1 MKKRK
6 GKKQGAKKTQESR
19 GVHLTQKQRLLIK
32 GLQGGKSVLQ
42 AALAAGY
49 APSTAKSDVYTS
61 SAVRSAI
68 AQLMDN
74 QGIGDDVLLTKL
86 KEKLDATCQRQ
97 KGKEWEDAPMHDVQ
111 LRALDMALKLK
122 GLYPAAKMEVTKRD
136 YGSLDDGELE
146 AAILAGELGEGG
158 QGGTD

>member
-1 MKKRK
+1 MKKNPK
-6 GKKQGAKKTQESR
+6 DKGGKKRQESER
-19 GVHLTQKQRLLIK
+19 VHLTRMQRLLIK
-32 GLQGGKSVLQ
+32 GLQEGKSVLQ

-49 APSTAKSDVYTS
+49 APSTAKSNVYQS

-122 GLYPAAKMEVTKRD
+122 GLYPAAKLEVTKRD

-158 QGGTD
+158 QGGAN

>member
-1 MKKRK
+1 MKKTRK
-6 GKKQGAKKTQESR
+6 SKKRQESQR
-19 GVHLTQKQRLLIK
+19 VHLTQKQRLLIK
-32 GLQGGKSVLQ
+32 GLQEGKSLLQ

-49 APSTAKSDVYTS
+49 APSTAKSNVYQS
-61 SAVRSAI
+61 SALRSAI
-68 AQLMDN
+68 AQLMDD
-74 QGIGDDVLLTKL
+74 QGIGDGVLLDKL

-97 KGKEWEDAPMHDVQ
+97 KGKKWEDAPMHDVQ